1 MNGVKRDFRG
11 EIVTVAVRNTKGMS
25 VSLAIESLPAFRP
38 PAKFGGTGKDP
49 IWQIDDRIRYFILS
63 NSVNFN
69 QY

>member
-49 IWQIDDRIRYFILS
+49 IWQIDDRIRSFILS
-63 NSVNFN
+63 NPVNFN

>member
-25 VSLAIESLPAFRP
+25 VSLAIESLPPFRR